1 MKKKIFAVT
10 TILVFAL
17 SMLTACGNK
26 SEEKAKPVSAP
37 AVKERQVYVTP
48 KWVKSV
54 IDKNQKGYEDYVVA
68 EVGYPAKASKDK
80 DFVKGHIKG
89 SILYRTRK
97 LKMRL
102 DLRKVHTTYYHLRR

>member
-37 AVKERQVYVTP
+37 AVKERQVYE
-48 KWVKSV
+48 S
-54 IDKNQKGYEDYVVA
+54 
-68 EVGYPAKASKDK
+68 
-80 DFVKGHIKG
+80 G
-89 SILYRTRK
+89 S
-97 LKMRL
+97 
-102 DLRKVHTTYYHLRR
+102 

>member
-80 DFVKGHIKG
+80 DPYM
-89 SILYRTRK
+89 YRIRK
-97 LKMRL
+97 LQMRL
-102 DLRKVHTTYYHLRR
+102 DLRKVHTTY